1 MTPDVL
7 KSEILE
13 LVRQFWAV
21 THKKKQFVPGE
32 DTIPS
37 SGKVYGPEEMV
48 SLVDSSLDFWLTS
61 GRFNSAFERKLG
73 EYLGVSH
80 AISVNS
86 GSSANLL
93 SLAALASPQLNKK
106 SLNPGDE
113 IITVAAAFPTTVN
126 PLLLYGMVPVFVDI
140 DIPTYNIDA
149 NRPFLKKPVAL
160 CSLIRLAILLIST
173 KFCGSHRSMTCG

>member
-7 KSEILE
+7 KTEILE
-13 LVRQFWAV
+13 LVRQYWAK

-37 SGKVYGPEEMV
+37 SGKVYGSEEMV

-73 EYLGVSH
+73 EYLGVNH

-106 SLNPGDE
+106 SIRYCFTGWS
-113 IITVAAAFPTTVN
+113 
-126 PLLLYGMVPVFVDI
+126 
-140 DIPTYNIDA
+140 
-149 NRPFLKKPVAL
+149 PFLL
-160 CSLIRLAILLIST
+160 T
-173 KFCGSHRSMTCG
+173 